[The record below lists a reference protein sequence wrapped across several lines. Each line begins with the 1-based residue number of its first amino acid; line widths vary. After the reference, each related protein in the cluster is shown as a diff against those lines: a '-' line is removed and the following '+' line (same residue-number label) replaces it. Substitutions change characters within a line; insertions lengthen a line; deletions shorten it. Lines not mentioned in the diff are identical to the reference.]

1 MEESV
6 IKRINAALAIC
17 TLIGLCFLWTGSEY
31 ITWWLYRLT
40 PHFGAAGADIWSE
53 VVGYLFQAV
62 GILLFSLAVKKNEK
76 VLCRRKFL
84 FLILADGVATAVAFF
99 VPGAYSVLIAGL
111 LMNLLHGA
119 IGGYYLMRL
128 TQSVPQQKR
137 GGVFGVAYA
146 FGSIGSWLLSLFM
159 NGRFLGSPY
168 VFVVYALMM
177 LAIILV
183 DRMPFVASDND
194 SESVEPLYFDRLSVP
209 LAAGL
214 VVLLSVVKG
223 LGFYFPSTD
232 AIGGVV
238 SAESVRAFYAI
249 GLVAAGII
257 NDKSRKHGAICC
269 LCALVFP
276 FLTLALRGEPNT
288 GMVLWITGYVFF
300 GFFSVYRVV
309 TFSDLSGKKEGLLF
323 IAGFGLMFGRIGDA
337 LGALIGIITRN
348 VQMTSVW
355 FAAGLLIAT
364 FLLFFRFY
372 NKTYSTMPVQNISL
386 EDRLHIFEEKYE
398 MTSREAEV
406 FELVVSGRS
415 NSEIA
420 ADLYVSESTVK
431 FHVRNALR
439 KAGCTNRTEL
449 AAKFRKSSM
458 SETDKP
464 GYLRV

>member
-1 MEESV
+1 MLF
-6 IKRINAALAIC
+6 IKRKNAALAIC
-17 TLIGLCFLWTGSEY
+17 SLIGLCFLLTGSEY

-40 PHFGAAGADIWSE
+40 PHFGTAAADIWSE
-53 VVGYLFQAV
+53 VVGYLFQAA
-62 GILLFSLAVKKNEK
+62 GILLFSLSVKKNEK
-76 VLCRRKFL
+76 VLSHRSFL
-84 FLILADGVATAVAFF
+84 FLVLADGAATAVAYF
-99 VPGAYSVLIAGL
+99 VPGAYSVLFAGL

-119 IGGYYLMRL
+119 IGGYYLIRL
-128 TQSVPQQKR
+128 TQTVPQQKR
-137 GGVFGVAYA
+137 GIVFGAAYA

-159 NGRFLGSPY
+159 DGKYLGSPY
-168 VFVVYALMM
+168 VFVIYALMI

-183 DRMPFVASDND
+183 DRMPVVAADND
-194 SESVEPLYFDRLSVP
+194 AESAEPLYFDRLSVP

-223 LGFYFPSTD
+223 LGFYFPSID
-232 AIGGVV
+232 ATAGVV

-249 GLVAAGII
+249 GLIAAGII

-276 FLTLALRGEPNT
+276 FLTFALRGEPNT
-288 GMVLWITGYVFF
+288 GAVLWIAGYVFF

-309 TFSDLSGKKEGLLF
+309 TFSDLSRKKDGLLF

-337 LGALIGIITRN
+337 LGFLIGIITSN

-355 FAAGLLIAT
+355 IAAGLLIAT
-364 FLLFFRFY
+364 FLIFFRFY
-372 NKTYSTMPVQNISL
+372 NKTYSTMPVQNISI
-386 EDRLHIFEEKYE
+386 EDRLHLFEEKYE

-406 FELVVSGRS
+406 FELIVSGRS

-439 KAGCTNRTEL
+439 KTECVNRTEL
-449 AAKFRKSSM
+449 AAKFRKGTM
-458 SETDKP
+458 S
-464 GYLRV
+464 